1 MIRQHKPLHH
11 LRWSGLAAA
20 GLLGAMFLVMLGSAR
35 EDALTMDEPLHLTAG
50 YAYLRFQDARL
61 NPEHPPLL
69 KLLAAL
75 PLLPLPLT
83 FPLNHPVWQSD
94 APGQIW
100 HPFLYEFGNDPHQIA
115 ARARLVPMALTVG
128 LGGLLF
134 HWTRRW
140 AGKLP
145 ALLTLVCYSCSPT
158 ILAHGRLV
166 TTDVPAALGVALAG
180 FAFSRFL
187 AAPSR
192 HAALASGLALGAALL
207 LKFSLVLLAPF
218 FAALILLWCWLQ
230 PARGRYYLVGSLLIG
245 GSAALLILLPYL
257 WLTAPG

>member
-1 MIRQHKPLHH
+1 MIRPLMPLHH
-11 LRWSGLAAA
+11 LRWSRLAAA

-35 EDALTMDEPLHLTAG
+35 EDALTMDEPIHLTAG

-83 FPLNHPVWQSD
+83 FPLSHPVWQSD
-94 APGQIW
+94 APWQIW

-134 HWTRRW
+134 HWMRRPPMRIW
-140 AGKLP
+140 RP
-145 ALLTLVCYSCSPT
+145 
-158 ILAHGRLV
+158 R
-166 TTDVPAALGVALAG
+166 
-180 FAFSRFL
+180 
-187 AAPSR
+187 
-192 HAALASGLALGAALL
+192 
-207 LKFSLVLLAPF
+207 
-218 FAALILLWCWLQ
+218 W
-230 PARGRYYLVGSLLIG
+230 
-245 GSAALLILLPYL
+245 
-257 WLTAPG
+257 